1 MHTEITGWKTDKD
14 RKWKGKQVTGGSKIQ
29 NKTDNDQNND
39 QNRNTAVSS
48 LLQQINNKCRWLT
61 AAFKCNNMLE
71 LLNQAR
77 SPEDI
82 HINVRHSKTDLCT
95 RAERE
100 TEG

>member
-1 MHTEITGWKTDKD
+1 
-14 RKWKGKQVTGGSKIQ
+14 
-29 NKTDNDQNND
+29 
-39 QNRNTAVSS
+39 
-48 LLQQINNKCRWLT
+48 
-61 AAFKCNNMLE
+61 MLE

-100 TEG
+100 TEGWMCLKSQSGNVYSLRDDVKAINTKQLC